1 MSFLR
6 DKKRADKKLPRFKE
20 RRETFL
26 NIQNAL
32 AFLVPAFAARG
43 GGLLVDWK
51 EGECKR
57 T

>member
-6 DKKRADKKLPRFKE
+6 DKKRADKKLLRLKE

-26 NIQNAL
+26 SGRNDL